1 MDHFPWPIRES
12 AVQSGEWWVESGL
25 ASDLK
30 FNLKCISLFTV
41 IISTHLWMP
50 VPQFNLQNIHSIALK
65 RDLPLDLC
73 VCPGQR
79 SRRRRTSQDQFR
91 FQFFSSSLFRM
102 HQVQYFNELSLLLL
116 SVLLWPLL
124 LLRLL
129 LQPSLTSEQ
138 RRLRLRL
145 LRFFAWSK
153 LK

>member
-1 MDHFPWPIRES
+1 M
-12 AVQSGEWWVESGL
+12 ESGV

-124 LLRLL
+124 LRLL
-129 LQPSLTSEQ
+129 LLPSLTSEQ

-145 LRFFAWSK
+145 LRFLRGRSLNKFQ
-153 LK
+153 LGTFL